1 MKWVIGFCVWLVLVL
16 GAYAYVALAER
27 SDVGGGFVARELC
40 SCVHVAGRDF
50 AACRADLIALPGL
63 DWLETA
69 PLEDGTGVRSGLP
82 GFRPRIARAKPE
94 RGCTL
99 EP

>member
-1 MKWVIGFCVWLVLVL
+1 MKWVIGFCVWLALVL
-16 GAYAYVALAER
+16 GYLGYMELEER
-27 SDVGGGFVARELC
+27 SYVGGGFVAKEVC
-40 SCVHVAGRDF
+40 SCIHVGERAFD
-50 AACRADLIALPGL
+50 ACRADLMALPGM

-69 PLEDGTGVRSGLP
+69 PLEDGDGVRSGLP
-82 GFRPRIARAKPE
+82 GFAPRIARAKPD

>member
-1 MKWVIGFCVWLVLVL
+1 MKWVIGFGVWLALVVGYL
-16 GAYAYVALAER
+16 GFMELEER
-27 SDVGGGFVARELC
+27 SDVGGGLVAKEVC
-40 SCVHVAGRDF
+40 SCIHLGGRDF
-50 AACRADLIALPGL
+50 AACRADLMAVPGL

-82 GFRPRIARAKPE
+82 GFAPRVARAEPD